1 MADKNL
7 VNIIV
12 TKLMLDALKPREV
25 DLVELALALCS
36 LDHVGAVDIVV
47 TEVDAKTETVK
58 ITVQGEGVDMDKVIE
73 EISKYSTVV
82 RSIDA
87 VTVMKKPGH

>member
-1 MADKNL
+1 VIDKNS

-36 LDHVGAVDIVV
+36 LEHIGTVDIVV

-58 ITVQGEGVDMDKVIE
+58 ITVQGEGVDIDDIME

-87 VTVMKKPGH
+87 VTVMKRSKR